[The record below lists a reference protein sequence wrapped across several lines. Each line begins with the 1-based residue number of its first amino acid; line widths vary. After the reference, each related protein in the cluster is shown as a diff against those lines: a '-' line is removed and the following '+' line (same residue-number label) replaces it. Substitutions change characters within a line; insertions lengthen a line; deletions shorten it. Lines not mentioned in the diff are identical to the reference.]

1 MPFRLRIVIGAVAAA
16 GIVTLAVAA
25 AVGGDAGVGPLG
37 EFAAFAVV
45 LGLSWSF
52 PLLVLRREETEAFS
66 LDEAFLVAAAML
78 LTPFGT
84 ILTFGAA
91 SIVSQIARRR
101 PLSRLAFNT
110 GMVLCASGLAVGA
123 VNLVGGHR
131 GVRPLDM
138 AAVVLGAAVF
148 LAVNSV
154 LVSAVISVAE
164 DQPFLHTLTDGAAFR
179 LLQWTATVAVGL
191 LGGLAASAYSWALL
205 LTLIPMAAVQVV
217 LAGSLRA
224 RKDHERVDALLRAA
238 IEAHASVQSADV
250 EEAVTASARVLL
262 DCRSARLSEE
272 PPGEDELGSRLPGE
286 GWPERFLVV
295 SDRRGH
301 AAFSAQDAKLL
312 DALVAVG
319 SSALDNAGL
328 VEQLKHEAFHDALT
342 GLPNQLLFEETV
354 GLALAER
361 RQPERKL
368 AVFVLDLDRFKR
380 VNDSLGHPAGNEL
393 LREVARRLTAAV
405 RTGDTVARMS
415 GDEFTLLATGLRSTG
430 EAAFVAEKV
439 LAVFGT
445 PFLVG
450 GQELFVTASVGI
462 AVSPDDGT
470 RPSVLLKNA
479 DTAMY
484 RAKERGRNCFEIY
497 SVDMNAG
504 VEARLA
510 LEGDLHHALDTGQ
523 LRVVYQ
529 PQFDLVTGHLCG
541 VEALARWTHPTLGP
555 IAPDTFIP
563 LAEESGLIVA
573 LDDWVMRTACAQL
586 RAWTDAGLPA
596 LRMAVNLS
604 GRAFWRSRIVERVT
618 EVLAVTG
625 INPALLELEVTES
638 MAVDTAATAP
648 QGMGRPLFRDL
659 EALGVRLAIDD
670 FGTGYSALGRLQGL
684 PFHTLKIDRSFVEG
698 VENANDEAPIVA
710 AMIAMAHALKLEVVA
725 EGVETEAQ
733 RAFLTRNGCDMA
745 QGWLFGRPVD
755 GVEIEALL
763 QPQPLLATAG
773 QA

>member
-1 MPFRLRIVIGAVAAA
+1 LPFRLRILIGAVAAA
-16 GIVTLAVAA
+16 GLVTLAVAA
-25 AVGGDAGVGPLG
+25 AAGGDGGVGPLA
-37 EFAAFAVV
+37 EFGAFAVV

-91 SIVSQIARRR
+91 AIVSQLVRRR
-101 PLSRLAFNT
+101 PFSRLAFNT
-110 GMVLCASGLAVGA
+110 GMVLCASGLAVA
-123 VNLVGGHR
+123 LVSVVGGHR
-131 GVRPLDM
+131 GVRPIDM

-148 LAVNSV
+148 LVVNSV
-154 LVSAVISVAE
+154 LVSAVIAVAE
-164 DQPFLHTLTDGAAFR
+164 GQPFLRTLTDGAAFR

-205 LTLIPMAAVQVV
+205 LTLIPMAALQVV
-217 LAGSLRA
+217 LAGSLRT

-238 IEAHASVQSADV
+238 LAAHASVRSADV
-250 EEAVTASARVLL
+250 EDALIASAAELL
-262 DCRSARLSEE
+262 DCRSARLSEAQA
-272 PPGEDELGSRLPGE
+272 GDGELGSKLPGRSY
-286 GWPERFLVV
+286 PERYLVV

-301 AAFSAQDAKLL
+301 EPFSAQDARLL
-312 DALVAVG
+312 GALVAVG
-319 SSALDNAGL
+319 SGALDNAGL

-342 GLPNQLLFEETV
+342 GLPNQLLFEEAV

-393 LREVARRLTAAV
+393 LREVSRRLSGAL
-405 RTGDTVARMS
+405 RGGDTVARMS

-439 LAVFGT
+439 MAVFRT
-445 PFLVG
+445 PFVVA
-450 GQELFVTASVGI
+450 GQELYVTASLGI

-484 RAKERGRNCFEIY
+484 RAKERGRSCFEIY
-497 SVDMNAG
+497 SVDMNAAA
-504 VEARLA
+504 EARLA
-510 LEGDLHHALDTGQ
+510 LEGDLHQAIDAGQ

-529 PQFDLVTGHLCG
+529 PQFDLLTGRLSG
-541 VEALARWTHPTLGP
+541 VEALARWDHPSLGP

-563 LAEESGLIVA
+563 LAEESGLIIS
-573 LDDWVMRTACAQL
+573 LDDWVLRTACAQL
-586 RAWTDAGLPA
+586 REWSDAGLPPV
-596 LRMAVNLS
+596 RMAVNLS

-618 EVLAVTG
+618 EVLALTG
-625 INPALLELEVTES
+625 INPEQLELELTES
-638 MAVDTAATAP
+638 MAVDAVATDP
-648 QGMGRPLFRDL
+648 EGLGRPLFREL

-698 VENANDEAPIVA
+698 VENSHDEAPIVA

-733 RAFLTRNGCDMA
+733 RSFLVRNGCDIA
-745 QGWLFGRPVD
+745 QGYLLGRPAAPAD
-755 GVEIEALL
+755 IELL
-763 QPQPLLATAG
+763 LRPQLLAAAG
-773 QA
+773 